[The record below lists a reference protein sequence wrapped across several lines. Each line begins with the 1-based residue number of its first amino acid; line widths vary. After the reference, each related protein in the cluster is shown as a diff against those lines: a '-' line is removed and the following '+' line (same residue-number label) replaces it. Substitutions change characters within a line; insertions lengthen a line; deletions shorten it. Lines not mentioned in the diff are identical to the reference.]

1 LEAAP
6 INPVIEIPFA
16 PEFHIGPLTMRWYG
30 LIIVAGIGAGWWIA
44 RRYARHAGIT
54 AETVDQIAFVAI
66 ICGVIGTR
74 VLHVAEEW
82 GDNYSRDPVS
92 ALKMWEG
99 GGSVWGSIIG
109 GIAGGVGMAIYYK
122 LPRLPLLDVGA
133 IGLITGQL
141 IGRMANVVNGEHTKV
156 ATDAAWAFLYTNPAT
171 AAVRDGFGNTYP
183 AHPSPVYEMILN
195 AFILT
200 ILIRLVKRWGGSGI
214 VVAAYLFLYSAGR
227 FGLSFLRVDDYY
239 FGLTQAQ
246 WISVIIGVPAF
257 IALALFAIGRFPRN
271 VAPAMPD
278 AVRDRAG

>member
-1 LEAAP
+1 
-6 INPVIEIPFA
+6 
-16 PEFHIGPLTMRWYG
+16 MRWYG
-30 LIIVAGIGAGWWIA
+30 LIIVLAAAVGWLMA

-92 ALKMWEG
+92 ALKMWNG

-109 GIAGGVGMAIYYK
+109 GMAGGVGMAIYYK
-122 LPRLPLLDVGA
+122 LPKIPLLEVGSM
-133 IGLITGQL
+133 GLIAGQL
-141 IGRMANVVNGEHTKV
+141 VGRMANVVNGEHTKV
-156 ATDAAWAFLYTNPAT
+156 ATDVAWAFLYTNPAT
-171 AAVRDGFGNTYP
+171 AAIRDGNGNTYP

-195 AFILT
+195 AFILA
-200 ILIRLVKRWGGSGI
+200 ILIWLVKRWGGSGI
-214 VVAAYLFLYSAGR
+214 VFAGYLFLYSAGR
-227 FGLSFLRVDDYY
+227 FGLSFMRVDDYY

-257 IALALFAIGRFPRN
+257 IALVLFALKRLPLN
-271 VAPAMPD
+271 VPPALPE
-278 AVRDRAG
+278 AVGERSG